1 MDGFNC
7 PPSLFPVLNVDM
19 MPETEAALFAV
30 MKERPGNHRV
40 TDPDTADLL
49 RQYKQFPSPSFLLS
63 EKKIAN
69 L

>member
-40 TDPDTADLL
+40 TGPDTADLL
-49 RQYKQFPSPSFLLS
+49 RQYK
-63 EKKIAN
+63 
-69 L
+69 